1 VCPRIGASI
10 PRQGRYDAVD
20 KDFRKTVVRMS
31 KRARKRAPPKDE
43 RDYFYICEE
52 CGQAVDKRSTAQIFH
67 HEELSHLPLTE
78 AELTELCLTERAWSK
93 SRRCRPK
100 PQARS

>member
-1 VCPRIGASI
+1 M
-10 PRQGRYDAVD
+10 D
-20 KDFRKTVVRMS
+20 KDLRKTLVRMS

-43 RDYFYICEE
+43 RGYFYICEE

-78 AELTELCLTERAWSK
+78 AELTELSLTERAWNK
-93 SRRCRPK
+93 SRSKRAKK
-100 PQARS
+100 P